1 MSRFEKWCVWISASA
16 TAVTGAGLFWAKYL
30 LHPDDPWAVVN
41 HPLQPW
47 FLKAH
52 ILVSPL
58 LIFAVG
64 LIAARHIWEHYRAGL
79 LAGRRSGIVTV
90 LVAAPMVVTGY
101 LIQAITHAGWLEA
114 MAISHIALGFL
125 FTLGLATHQVFVRRR
140 ARIARIVS
148 ASQATAGEPS
158 GRSRAAVAA
167 TPMDSTR

>member
-1 MSRFEKWCVWISASA
+1 MSRFEKWLVWISASA

-30 LHPDDPWAVVN
+30 LQTDDPWAVVN

-52 ILVSPL
+52 IIVSPL

-90 LVAAPMVVTGY
+90 LAAAPMFVTGY

-125 FTLGLATHQVFVRRR
+125 FTLGLAAHQVFVRRR
-140 ARIARIVS
+140 ARIARMVR
-148 ASQATAGEPS
+148 APRAAGREP
-158 GRSRAAVAA
+158 GGHSRPAVAA
-167 TPMDSTR
+167 TPMDSTQ